1 MSAAG
6 QFAPSGNLRWLSPP
20 DSRARLRPRSVRGF
34 SEVPIAA
41 AKSSALLAAG
51 PSGIEGEAQAVW
63 PQGEERSGSPSVVCF
78 PELWDLHPGLLQQ
91 ASCRE
96 ACGVWKE
103 ATVCVRPSSSVVGFS
118 TPQTGHVE
126 PGSTSRFSPVNGQ

>member
-96 ACGVWKE
+96 AWGFWKGSR
-103 ATVCVRPSSSVVGFS
+103 CVRASLLVSGGFFDS
-118 TPQTGHVE
+118 PNRAC
-126 PGSTSRFSPVNGQ
+126 GSQEALPDLAQ

>member
-6 QFAPSGNLRWLSPP
+6 QFAPSWNLRWLSPP

-91 ASCRE
+91 ASCVRSLE
-96 ACGVWKE
+96 GKPLCACVP
-103 ATVCVRPSSSVVGFS
+103 PSQWSVVGFS
-118 TPQTGHVE
+118 TPQTGHV
-126 PGSTSRFSPVNGQ
+126 GARKHFQI

>member
-6 QFAPSGNLRWLSPP
+6 QFAPSGNLWWLSPP

-96 ACGVWKE
+96 ACGVWKGSHCLRASLLVSGGFFDSPNRACGSQE
-103 ATVCVRPSSSVVGFS
+103 ALPDLA
-118 TPQTGHVE
+118 Q
-126 PGSTSRFSPVNGQ
+126 